1 MMKKNYKA
9 PEVEVMEIYVEQGF
23 AASST
28 IENPEEVDDSGNYW
42 S

>member
-1 MMKKNYKA
+1 MNKKDYEA
-9 PEVEVMEIYVEQGF
+9 PELELMEFRVEQGF

-28 IENPEEVDDSGNYW
+28 IENPQEEAESSDYW